1 MRSAFRDALQRL
13 HNALAFLSRLAPPVA
28 VSGDPAHGLAA
39 AVPFYPLTGLILG
52 LLAAL
57 PALILAPSSSWIS
70 AWAYVILLAWMTR
83 GLHWDGLADLADA
96 CGSNAGG
103 DRFWEIIK
111 DSRIGAFG
119 VMALIFG
126 VTAQI
131 VTAQTCIASGN
142 TAGLIVAPAFG
153 RALVII
159 LGRLVPPHPRS
170 TLAAQIRPGTLSKAS
185 LAAFLATMLAALF
198 LLGPAPFCAAT
209 ALAVLSLAILVRI
222 AKPHGGANGDFYG
235 ALIIAA
241 EVAALAACGI

>member
-1 MRSAFRDALQRL
+1 MRSAFRDALQRF

-39 AVPFYPLTGLILG
+39 AVPFYSLAGLVLG
-52 LLAAL
+52 LLATL

-70 AWAYVILLAWMTR
+70 AWAYAFLLAWMTR

-103 DRFWEIIK
+103 DRFWEILK
-111 DSRIGAFG
+111 DSRVGAFG

-131 VTAQTCIASGN
+131 VTAQACIAGGN
-142 TAGLIVAPAFG
+142 TAALIVAPAFG
-153 RALVII
+153 RALVIV

-170 TLAAQIRPGTLSKAS
+170 TLATQIQPGTLSKAS
-185 LAAFLATMLAALF
+185 LAAFLATMLATLF
-198 LLGPAPFCAAT
+198 LLGLASFCAAT
-209 ALAVLSLAILVRI
+209 ALAAFSLAILARI
-222 AKPHGGANGDFYG
+222 AKLHGGANGDFYG

-241 EVAALAACGI
+241 EVAVLAACGI